1 MEILDQ
7 ELYHEEKNKNE
18 ALPTI
23 KTKVDQLLVYDP
35 QNTQDTII
43 TRELYRSMDLTLQ
56 VVYQF

>member
-7 ELYHEEKNKNE
+7 ELYYEEKNKNE